1 MMVAVYSLL
10 CCVVYYWLTNVLAK
24 VVMPE
29 AVEFYSIVQ
38 KASSLITGTTVV
50 LEHLIWIEFVRRNG
64 QRSLTSRIQVGARG
78 LCWVG
83 SVLPYAGLLEFYG
96 VVLII
101 GAAGIYCRNVFLT
114 TRILYIILLTSLLLT
129 DATYDII
136 TTTTSPACD
145 ILMFTYGDEMTSYQ
159 PSSFGYDMVVGM
171 CHHIREGWR
180 IISSDMKWWRLL
192 VLCFAMNCLVLN
204 HHDDFCFDETTSATA
219 SEGWLDKSGT
229 FSSFVIH
236 IIRITLAV
244 ATRCATWFSACS
256 FGRLLG
262 SGHQLLWNVGSCVM
276 TTAIMCA
283 YIVFIFTAATGVI
296 VASGKGWLMWRAH
309 RARRKEI
316 DRKNV
321 FVASAVAALRVC
333 EIPRFPPRA
342 LRKLARRSLEK
353 CEVGTALAKTL
364 PQPCSLCY
372 GAMRLWPTHK
382 DDPKWEVCTIHLMLL
397 W

>member
-1 MMVAVYSLL
+1 
-10 CCVVYYWLTNVLAK
+10 
-24 VVMPE
+24 
-29 AVEFYSIVQ
+29 
-38 KASSLITGTTVV
+38 
-50 LEHLIWIEFVRRNG
+50 
-64 QRSLTSRIQVGARG
+64 
-78 LCWVG
+78 
-83 SVLPYAGLLEFYG
+83 
-96 VVLII
+96 
-101 GAAGIYCRNVFLT
+101 
-114 TRILYIILLTSLLLT
+114 
-129 DATYDII
+129 
-136 TTTTSPACD
+136 
-145 ILMFTYGDEMTSYQ
+145 
-159 PSSFGYDMVVGM
+159 
-171 CHHIREGWR
+171 
-180 IISSDMKWWRLL
+180 
-192 VLCFAMNCLVLN
+192 
-204 HHDDFCFDETTSATA
+204 
-219 SEGWLDKSGT
+219 
-229 FSSFVIH
+229 
-236 IIRITLAV
+236 
-244 ATRCATWFSACS
+244 
-256 FGRLLG
+256 
-262 SGHQLLWNVGSCVM
+262 M